1 MIITIQGY
9 NGKKSKATQTACVLA
24 GMLALKQNSNTLLLQ
39 CINNDINSVENILCG
54 KGLVRKFGDESTD
67 FTDNGID
74 ALLRSVG
81 NLRVGKEEFEKYCT
95 ALITIKNRLDIT
107 NCSKTKVFN
116 QTLLSMEDSFSNIL
130 TGANEIYDNVI
141 ILGPSDSPE
150 VTEMINKYAD
160 LSLYTITQGHKAT
173 GKAFGKNIAFV
184 VTDYEVTSS
193 INMSAIRKDY
203 KPAGFFKKANVY
215 KLSRNVAVRDAAIT
229 GTLLRY
235 IRDNRECGDYE
246 ANFEWHQ
253 DVDKLLK
260 LMTGLDPEDAD
271 YSWEVLEDGT
281 YEYGDLSKEALTAKK
296 EELHLAIEPKKQGFF
311 ARLFGKQKA
320 TVVVEQVESEKS
332 IPKAITM
339 TDLGEKP
346 DASIENFDFDTESES
361 LDVEQEN
368 SENSVVDDLLEDE
381 TGKLADEVETM
392 ADEENVESQVAVEV
406 ESQDE
411 EPDPQSKPVKKT
423 VTKSTTATKKSVA
436 STAKKTTTKKTTTK
450 NTASKESDKPDDE
463 TEPVVKKRTTRK
475 KIEAETDETQETPVK
490 KPVRKK
496 TSTATSSKSTAT
508 KSAKEEA
515 EPAKKT
521 VRKKTAKVEDVEKT
535 EEPVKKTTTRKKVE
549 KTADA
554 EEKPKTVKKAT
565 VKKITAA
572 DEEKPKTVRKRV
584 VKKAVEEK
592 PVSETKETAKRTKKV
607 LEVVE

>member
-271 YSWEVLEDGT
+271 YSWEVLKDGT
-281 YEYGDLSKEALTAKK
+281 YEYGDLSKEALAAKK

-320 TVVVEQVESEKS
+320 TVVVEQIESEKS

-346 DASIENFDFDTESES
+346 DAPIENFDFDTESES

-411 EPDPQSKPVKKT
+411 VPDPKPKPVKKT
-423 VTKSTTATKKSVA
+423 VTKSTTATKKSAA
-436 STAKKTTTKKTTTK
+436 STAKKTTTKK
-450 NTASKESDKPDDE
+450 TASKESDKPDDE

>member
-24 GMLALKQNSNTLLLQ
+24 GMLALKENSNTLLLQ

-281 YEYGDLSKEALTAKK
+281 YEYGDLSKEALAAKK

-320 TVVVEQVESEKS
+320 TVVVEQVKSEKS

-346 DASIENFDFDTESES
+346 DAPIENFDFDTESES

-392 ADEENVESQVAVEV
+392 ADEENVESQVSVEV

-411 EPDPQSKPVKKT
+411 VPDPKPKPVKKT
-423 VTKSTTATKKSVA
+423 VTKSTTATKKSA
-436 STAKKTTTKKTTTK
+436 TSTAKKITTKK
-450 NTASKESDKPDDE
+450 TASKESDKPDDE

-508 KSAKEEA
+508 KSAKKEE

>member
-281 YEYGDLSKEALTAKK
+281 YEYGDLSKEALAAKK

-320 TVVVEQVESEKS
+320 TVVVEQIESEKS

-346 DASIENFDFDTESES
+346 DAPIENFDFDTESES

-411 EPDPQSKPVKKT
+411 VPDPKPKPVKKT
-423 VTKSTTATKKSVA
+423 VTKSTTATKKSAA
-436 STAKKTTTKKTTTK
+436 STAKKTTTKK
-450 NTASKESDKPDDE
+450 TASKESDKPDDE

-496 TSTATSSKSTAT
+496 TSTASSSKSTAT

>member
-116 QTLLSMEDSFSNIL
+116 QTLLSMEASFSNIL

-203 KPAGFFKKANVY
+203 KPAGLFKKANVY

-260 LMTGLDPEDAD
+260 LMTGVDPEDAD

-281 YEYGDLSKEALTAKK
+281 YEYGDLSKEALAAKK
-296 EELHLAIEPKKQGFF
+296 EELHLAIEPRKQGFF

-320 TVVVEQVESEKS
+320 TVVVEQVEPERS

-339 TDLGEKP
+339 TNLERKT
-346 DASIENFDFDTESES
+346 DAPIEDFDFDTESES

-381 TGKLADEVETM
+381 TGKLADAVETM
-392 ADEENVESQVAVEV
+392 TDEENAEDQAAVAV

-411 EPDPQSKPVKKT
+411 VPAPEPKPVKKT
-423 VTKSTTATKKSVA
+423 VTKSTTATKKSA
-436 STAKKTTTKKTTTK
+436 TSTAKKTTTKK
-450 NTASKESDKPDDE
+450 TASKESDKPDDE

-475 KIEAETDETQETPVK
+475 KTEVETDETQETPVK

-508 KSAKEEA
+508 KSAKEET

-521 VRKKTAKVEDVEKT
+521 VRKKTAKVEEVEKT

-549 KTADA
+549 KAADT
-554 EEKPKTVKKAT
+554 EENEERPKTVKKAT
-565 VKKITAA
+565 VKKTTAA

>member
-260 LMTGLDPEDAD
+260 LITGLDPEDAD

-411 EPDPQSKPVKKT
+411 VPDPKPKPVKKT
-423 VTKSTTATKKSVA
+423 VTKSTTATKKSVT
-436 STAKKTTTKKTTTK
+436 STAKKTTTKK
-450 NTASKESDKPDDE
+450 TASKESDKPDDE

-490 KPVRKK
+490 KPIRKK

-508 KSAKEEA
+508 KSEKKEE

>member
-281 YEYGDLSKEALTAKK
+281 YEYGDLSKEALAAKK

-346 DASIENFDFDTESES
+346 DAPIENFDFDTESES

-368 SENSVVDDLLEDE
+368 SENSIVDDLLEDE

-411 EPDPQSKPVKKT
+411 EPDPKPKPVKKT
-423 VTKSTTATKKSVA
+423 VTKSTTATKKSAA
-436 STAKKTTTKKTTTK
+436 STAKKTTTKK
-450 NTASKESDKPDDE
+450 TASKESDKPDDE

-508 KSAKEEA
+508 KSAKKEE

-521 VRKKTAKVEDVEKT
+521 ARKKTAKVEDVEKT

>member
-281 YEYGDLSKEALTAKK
+281 YEYGDLSKEALVAKK

-346 DASIENFDFDTESES
+346 DAPIENFDFDTESES

-411 EPDPQSKPVKKT
+411 VPDPKPKPVKKT
-423 VTKSTTATKKSVA
+423 VTKSTTATKKSAA
-436 STAKKTTTKKTTTK
+436 STAKKTTTKK
-450 NTASKESDKPDDE
+450 TASKESDKPDDE

>member
-24 GMLALKQNSNTLLLQ
+24 GMLALKENSNTLLLQ

-281 YEYGDLSKEALTAKK
+281 YEYGDLSKEALAAKK

-320 TVVVEQVESEKS
+320 TVAVEQVKSEKS

-346 DASIENFDFDTESES
+346 DAPIENFDFDTESES

-392 ADEENVESQVAVEV
+392 ADEENVESQVSVEV

-411 EPDPQSKPVKKT
+411 VPDPKPKPVKKT
-423 VTKSTTATKKSVA
+423 VTKSTTATKKSA
-436 STAKKTTTKKTTTK
+436 TSTAKKTTTKK
-450 NTASKESDKPDDE
+450 TASKESDKPDDE

-508 KSAKEEA
+508 KSAKKEE

-592 PVSETKETAKRTKKV
+592 PVSETKETAKKTKKV

>member
-107 NCSKTKVFN
+107 NCSKAKVFN

-281 YEYGDLSKEALTAKK
+281 YEYGDLSKEALAAKK

-346 DASIENFDFDTESES
+346 DAPIENFDFDTESES

-411 EPDPQSKPVKKT
+411 VPDPKPKPVKKT
-423 VTKSTTATKKSVA
+423 VTKSTTATKKSAA
-436 STAKKTTTKKTTTK
+436 STAKKTTTKK
-450 NTASKESDKPDDE
+450 TASKESDKPDDE

>member
-281 YEYGDLSKEALTAKK
+281 YEYGDLSKEALAAKK

-320 TVVVEQVESEKS
+320 TVVVEQIESEKS

-346 DASIENFDFDTESES
+346 DAPIENFDFDTESES

-411 EPDPQSKPVKKT
+411 VPDPKPKPVKKT
-423 VTKSTTATKKSVA
+423 VTKSTTATKKSA
-436 STAKKTTTKKTTTK
+436 TSTAKKTTTKK
-450 NTASKESDKPDDE
+450 TASKESDKPDDE

-496 TSTATSSKSTAT
+496 TSTASSSKSTAT

>member
-193 INMSAIRKDY
+193 INMSAIKKDY
-203 KPAGFFKKANVY
+203 KPAGLFKKANVY

-260 LMTGLDPEDAD
+260 LMTGVDPEDAD

-281 YEYGDLSKEALTAKK
+281 YEYGDLSKEALAAKK
-296 EELHLAIEPKKQGFF
+296 EELHLAIEPRKQGFF

-320 TVVVEQVESEKS
+320 TVVVEQVEPERS

-339 TDLGEKP
+339 TNLERKT
-346 DASIENFDFDTESES
+346 DAPIEDFDFDTESES

-381 TGKLADEVETM
+381 TGKLADAVETM
-392 ADEENVESQVAVEV
+392 TDEENAEDQAAVAV

-411 EPDPQSKPVKKT
+411 VPAPEPKPVKKT
-423 VTKSTTATKKSVA
+423 VTKSTTATKKSA
-436 STAKKTTTKKTTTK
+436 TSTAKKTTTKK
-450 NTASKESDKPDDE
+450 TASKESDKPDDE

-475 KIEAETDETQETPVK
+475 KTEVETDETQETPVK

-508 KSAKEEA
+508 KSAKEET

-521 VRKKTAKVEDVEKT
+521 VRKKTAKVEEVEKT

-549 KTADA
+549 KAADT
-554 EEKPKTVKKAT
+554 EENEERPKTVKKAT
-565 VKKITAA
+565 VKKTTAA

>member
-281 YEYGDLSKEALTAKK
+281 YEYGDLSKEALAAKK

-346 DASIENFDFDTESES
+346 DAPIENFDFDTESES

-411 EPDPQSKPVKKT
+411 EPDPKPKPVKKT
-423 VTKSTTATKKSVA
+423 VTKSTTATKKSA
-436 STAKKTTTKKTTTK
+436 TSTAKKTTTKK
-450 NTASKESDKPDDE
+450 TASKESDKPDDE

>member
-281 YEYGDLSKEALTAKK
+281 YEYGDLSKEALAAKK

-346 DASIENFDFDTESES
+346 DAPIENFDFDTESES

-411 EPDPQSKPVKKT
+411 VPDPKPKPVKKT
-423 VTKSTTATKKSVA
+423 VTKSTTATKKSAA
-436 STAKKTTTKKTTTK
+436 STAKKTTTKK
-450 NTASKESDKPDDE
+450 TASKESDKPDDE

-475 KIEAETDETQETPVK
+475 KIEAETNETQETPVK

>member
-281 YEYGDLSKEALTAKK
+281 YEYGDLSKEALAAKK

-346 DASIENFDFDTESES
+346 DAPIENFDFDTESES

-411 EPDPQSKPVKKT
+411 VPDPKPKPVKKT
-423 VTKSTTATKKSVA
+423 VTKSTTATKKSAA
-436 STAKKTTTKKTTTK
+436 STAKKTTTKK
-450 NTASKESDKPDDE
+450 TASKESDKPDDE

>member
-281 YEYGDLSKEALTAKK
+281 YEYGDLSKEALAAKK

-346 DASIENFDFDTESES
+346 DAPIENFDFDTESES

-411 EPDPQSKPVKKT
+411 VPDPKPKPVKKT
-423 VTKSTTATKKSVA
+423 VTKSTTATKKSA
-436 STAKKTTTKKTTTK
+436 TSTAKKTTTKK
-450 NTASKESDKPDDE
+450 TASKESDKPDDE

>member
-246 ANFEWHQ
+246 ANYEWHQ

-281 YEYGDLSKEALTAKK
+281 YEYGDLSKEALAAKK

-346 DASIENFDFDTESES
+346 DAPIENFDFDTESES

-411 EPDPQSKPVKKT
+411 EPDPKPKPVKKT
-423 VTKSTTATKKSVA
+423 VTKSTTATKKSAA
-436 STAKKTTTKKTTTK
+436 STAKKTTTKK
-450 NTASKESDKPDDE
+450 TASKESDKPDDE

>member
-116 QTLLSMEDSFSNIL
+116 QTLLSMEDSFLNIL

-346 DASIENFDFDTESES
+346 DAPIENFDFDTESES

-411 EPDPQSKPVKKT
+411 VPDPKPKPVKKT
-423 VTKSTTATKKSVA
+423 VTKSTTATKKSAA
-436 STAKKTTTKKTTTK
+436 STAKKTTTKK
-450 NTASKESDKPDDE
+450 TASKESDKPDDE

-475 KIEAETDETQETPVK
+475 KIEAETDEVQETLVK

-508 KSAKEEA
+508 KSAKKEE

>member
-193 INMSAIRKDY
+193 INMSSIRKDY
-203 KPAGFFKKANVY
+203 KPAGIFKKANVY

-235 IRDNRECGDYE
+235 IRDNRECGEYE

-260 LMTGLDPEDAD
+260 LMTGLDPEDVN
-271 YSWEVLEDGT
+271 YSWEVIEDGT
-281 YEYGDLSKEALTAKK
+281 YEYGDLSKEALAAKK
-296 EELHLAIEPKKQGFF
+296 EELHLAIEPRKQGFF
-311 ARLFGKQKA
+311 ARLFGKQKT
-320 TVVVEQVESEKS
+320 TVVVEQVEPEKS

-339 TDLGEKP
+339 TDLKKKT
-346 DASIENFDFDTESES
+346 DAPIEDFDFDTESES

-381 TGKLADEVETM
+381 TGRLADAVETM
-392 ADEENVESQVAVEV
+392 ADEENAEDQVTDEAESPSEV
-406 ESQDE
+406 PAP
-411 EPDPQSKPVKKT
+411 EPKPVKKT
-423 VTKSTTATKKSVA
+423 ATKSTTATKKSA
-436 STAKKTTTKKTTTK
+436 TSTAKKTATKKSTTKKT
-450 NTASKESDKPDDE
+450 DKPDDE

-475 KIEAETDETQETPVK
+475 KTEVETDETQETPVK
-490 KPVRKK
+490 KTVRKK
-496 TSTATSSKSTAT
+496 ASTATSPKSTAT
-508 KSAKEEA
+508 KSTKKEA
-515 EPAKKT
+515 ESVKKT
-521 VRKKTAKVEDVEKT
+521 VRKTPAKVEEVEKT

-549 KTADA
+549 KAADTEEN

-565 VKKITAA
+565 VKKTTAA
-572 DEEKPKTVRKRV
+572 GEEKPKTVRKRV

-592 PVSETKETAKRTKKV
+592 PVPETKETVKRTKKV

>member
-281 YEYGDLSKEALTAKK
+281 YEYGDLSKEALAAKK

-346 DASIENFDFDTESES
+346 DAPIENFDFDTESES

-411 EPDPQSKPVKKT
+411 VPDPKPKPVKKT
-423 VTKSTTATKKSVA
+423 VTKSTTATKKSAA
-436 STAKKTTTKKTTTK
+436 STAKKTTTKK
-450 NTASKESDKPDDE
+450 TASKESDKPDDE

-515 EPAKKT
+515 EPAKKA

>member
-193 INMSAIRKDY
+193 INMSSIRKDY
-203 KPAGFFKKANVY
+203 KPAGIFKKANVY

-235 IRDNRECGDYE
+235 IRDNRECGEYE

-260 LMTGLDPEDAD
+260 LMTGLDPEDVN
-271 YSWEVLEDGT
+271 YSWEVIEDGT
-281 YEYGDLSKEALTAKK
+281 YEYGDLSKEALAAKK
-296 EELHLAIEPKKQGFF
+296 EELHLAIEPRKQGFF
-311 ARLFGKQKA
+311 ARLFGKQKT
-320 TVVVEQVESEKS
+320 TVVVEQVEPEKS

-339 TDLGEKP
+339 TDLKKKTDEP
-346 DASIENFDFDTESES
+346 IEEFEFDTENEN

-368 SENSVVDDLLEDE
+368 SENSVVDDFLEDE
-381 TGKLADEVETM
+381 TGKLADAVETM
-392 ADEENVESQVAVEV
+392 ADEVNAEDQVTDEAESPSEV
-406 ESQDE
+406 PAP
-411 EPDPQSKPVKKT
+411 EPKPVKKT
-423 VTKSTTATKKSVA
+423 VTKSTTATKKSA
-436 STAKKTTTKKTTTK
+436 TSTAKKTTKK
-450 NTASKESDKPDDE
+450 TASKESDKPDDE

-475 KIEAETDETQETPVK
+475 KTEVETDETQETPVK

-496 TSTATSSKSTAT
+496 ASTTTTSKSTAT
-508 KSAKEEA
+508 KSTKKEA
-515 EPAKKT
+515 EPVKKT
-521 VRKKTAKVEDVEKT
+521 VRKTPAKVEEVEKT

-549 KTADA
+549 KAADTEEN

-565 VKKITAA
+565 VKKTTAA
-572 DEEKPKTVRKRV
+572 GEEKPKTVRKRV

-592 PVSETKETAKRTKKV
+592 PVPETKETVKRTKKV

>member
-193 INMSAIRKDY
+193 INMSSIRKDY
-203 KPAGFFKKANVY
+203 KPAGIFKKANVY

-235 IRDNRECGDYE
+235 IRDNRECGEYE

-260 LMTGLDPEDAD
+260 LMTGLDPEDVN
-271 YSWEVLEDGT
+271 YSWEVIEDGT
-281 YEYGDLSKEALTAKK
+281 YEYGDLSKEALAAKK
-296 EELHLAIEPKKQGFF
+296 EELHLAIEPRKQGFF
-311 ARLFGKQKA
+311 ARLFGKQKT
-320 TVVVEQVESEKS
+320 TVVVEQVEPEKS

-339 TDLGEKP
+339 TDLKKKTDEP
-346 DASIENFDFDTESES
+346 IEEFEFDTENEN

-368 SENSVVDDLLEDE
+368 SENSVVDDFLEDE
-381 TGKLADEVETM
+381 TGKLADAVETM
-392 ADEENVESQVAVEV
+392 ADEVNAEDQVTDEAESPSDVPAP
-406 ESQDE
+406 
-411 EPDPQSKPVKKT
+411 EPKPVKKT
-423 VTKSTTATKKSVA
+423 VTKSTTATKKSA
-436 STAKKTTTKKTTTK
+436 TSTAKKTTKK
-450 NTASKESDKPDDE
+450 TASKESDKPDDE

-475 KIEAETDETQETPVK
+475 KTEVETDETQETPVK

-496 TSTATSSKSTAT
+496 ASTTTTSKSTAT
-508 KSAKEEA
+508 KSTKKEA
-515 EPAKKT
+515 EPVKKT
-521 VRKKTAKVEDVEKT
+521 VRKTPAKVEEVEKT

-549 KTADA
+549 KAADTEEN

-565 VKKITAA
+565 VKKTTAA
-572 DEEKPKTVRKRV
+572 GEEKPKTVRKRV

-592 PVSETKETAKRTKKV
+592 PVPETKETVKRTKKV

>member
-346 DASIENFDFDTESES
+346 DAPIENFDFDTESES

-411 EPDPQSKPVKKT
+411 EPDPKPKPVKKT
-423 VTKSTTATKKSVA
+423 VTKSTTATKKSA
-436 STAKKTTTKKTTTK
+436 TSTAKKTTTKK
-450 NTASKESDKPDDE
+450 TASKESDKPDDE

-475 KIEAETDETQETPVK
+475 KVEAETDETKETPVK

-515 EPAKKT
+515 EPAKKA

>member
-203 KPAGFFKKANVY
+203 KPTGLLKKANVY

-260 LMTGLDPEDAD
+260 LMTGVDPEDAD

-281 YEYGDLSKEALTAKK
+281 YEYGDLSKEALAAKK
-296 EELHLAIEPKKQGFF
+296 EELHLAIEPRKQGFF

-320 TVVVEQVESEKS
+320 TVVVEQVEPERS

-339 TDLGEKP
+339 TNLERKT
-346 DASIENFDFDTESES
+346 DAPIEDFDFDTESES

-381 TGKLADEVETM
+381 TGRLADAVETM
-392 ADEENVESQVAVEV
+392 ADEENAEDQAAVAV

-411 EPDPQSKPVKKT
+411 VPAPEPKPVKKT
-423 VTKSTTATKKSVA
+423 VTKSTTATKKSA
-436 STAKKTTTKKTTTK
+436 TSTAKKTTTKK
-450 NTASKESDKPDDE
+450 TASKESDKPDDE

-475 KIEAETDETQETPVK
+475 KTEVETDETQETPVK

-549 KTADA
+549 KTADTEEN

-565 VKKITAA
+565 VKKTTAA

>member
-203 KPAGFFKKANVY
+203 KPAGLFKKANVY

-260 LMTGLDPEDAD
+260 LMTGVDPEDAD

-281 YEYGDLSKEALTAKK
+281 YEYGDLSKEALAAKK
-296 EELHLAIEPKKQGFF
+296 EELHLAIEPRKQGFF

-320 TVVVEQVESEKS
+320 TVVVEQVEPERS

-339 TDLGEKP
+339 TNLERKT
-346 DASIENFDFDTESES
+346 DAPIEDFDFDTESES

-381 TGKLADEVETM
+381 TGKLADAVETM
-392 ADEENVESQVAVEV
+392 TDEENAEDQAAVAV

-411 EPDPQSKPVKKT
+411 VPAPEPKPVKKT
-423 VTKSTTATKKSVA
+423 VTKSTTATKKSA
-436 STAKKTTTKKTTTK
+436 TSTAKKTTTKK
-450 NTASKESDKPDDE
+450 TASKESDKPDDE

-475 KIEAETDETQETPVK
+475 KTEVETDETQETPVK

-508 KSAKEEA
+508 KSAKEET

-521 VRKKTAKVEDVEKT
+521 VRKKTAKVEEVEKT

-549 KTADA
+549 KAADT
-554 EEKPKTVKKAT
+554 EENEERPKTVKKAT
-565 VKKITAA
+565 VKKTTAA

>member
-193 INMSAIRKDY
+193 INMSSIRKDY
-203 KPAGFFKKANVY
+203 KPAGIFKKANVY

-235 IRDNRECGDYE
+235 IRDNRECGEYE

-260 LMTGLDPEDAD
+260 LMTGLDPEDVN
-271 YSWEVLEDGT
+271 YSWEVIEDGT
-281 YEYGDLSKEALTAKK
+281 YEYGDLSKEALAAKK
-296 EELHLAIEPKKQGFF
+296 EELNLAIEPRKQGFF
-311 ARLFGKQKA
+311 ARLFGKQKT
-320 TVVVEQVESEKS
+320 TVVVEQVEPEKS

-339 TDLGEKP
+339 TDLKKKTDEP
-346 DASIENFDFDTESES
+346 IEEFEFDTENEN

-368 SENSVVDDLLEDE
+368 SENSVVDDFLEDE
-381 TGKLADEVETM
+381 TGKLADAVETM
-392 ADEENVESQVAVEV
+392 ADEVNAEDQVTDEAESPSDVPAP
-406 ESQDE
+406 
-411 EPDPQSKPVKKT
+411 EPKPVKKT
-423 VTKSTTATKKSVA
+423 VTKSTTATKKSA
-436 STAKKTTTKKTTTK
+436 TSTAKKTTKK
-450 NTASKESDKPDDE
+450 TASKESDKPDDE

-475 KIEAETDETQETPVK
+475 KTEVETDETQETPVK

-496 TSTATSSKSTAT
+496 ASTTTTSKSTAT
-508 KSAKEEA
+508 KSTKKEA
-515 EPAKKT
+515 EPVKKT
-521 VRKKTAKVEDVEKT
+521 VRKTPAKVEEVEKT

-549 KTADA
+549 KAADTEEN

-565 VKKITAA
+565 VKKTTAA
-572 DEEKPKTVRKRV
+572 GEEKPKTVRKRV

-592 PVSETKETAKRTKKV
+592 PVPETKETVKRTKKV